1 MSQTSVDRNLL
12 IGVLAVQMEFVT
24 RDQLMDAMSVWTL
37 NKTLSLDT
45 ILRNQSVINEDTQR
59 LLTSLADKH
68 SANNVVADAA
78 SVGFYRSTTGSDAGS
93 IRHDAGRVDQ
103 VVDAFATIVPMAK
116 KPGEFRE
123 KGNLETAAPFP
134 LLPTV
139 QFDVDPLATAAPKTD
154 RLVVGQ
160 QKPVHVASTA
170 SRFRI
175 LRPHNAGGLGTVSV
189 ARDEELGRE
198 VALKEIKESYADH
211 PESRRRFIVEAEITG
226 CLEHPG
232 IVPVY
237 GLGQYADGR
246 PYYAMRFIRGES
258 LKESVDR
265 FHKSKE
271 LDRDPRRRLLELR
284 LLLRRVVDVCNAMA
298 YAHSRGVLHRDLK
311 PDNVMLG
318 KYGETLVVDW
328 GLAKAEHQI
337 EVKPQ
342 DEPTLQLLSGAGSS
356 STLMGSCLGTPAYM
370 SPEQASGR
378 PDLIKPPSDV
388 YSIGATLYTVLT
400 GKLPFSSDS
409 LSSLLQQ
416 VRDGEFPRPRAIDTR
431 IPYALEAICLKAMAT
446 KVEDRYS
453 TALALAADLECW
465 LADESVSAY
474 TEPIGNRIARW
485 SRHHRALVTSVV
497 ACTIASLFILSLFIA
512 LLLAA
517 NSRERSARE
526 LADSERFRAE
536 SNLEVAKQ
544 AVATMLTEVGRA
556 ELAQY
561 PQMEETR
568 SKLLARARS
577 FYDEFLKQK
586 PKDVTLRFEVAV
598 ALRNLAEVDRLVD
611 DFDQAETRYVQSMR
625 QLEALANEYPSN
637 PIYRRQLALVQDDLG
652 RLLRSRNAGKAQEYL
667 DQAINL
673 QLTLKIDDLST
684 ELAQELAQEL
694 ARSFYNR
701 GIVQAEQGN
710 RDAAQTDV
718 LSAIGTFNDILRV
731 AEVQN
736 PSVKQELAR
745 CYNNLGNL
753 LQASGGTKDAIVQ
766 FQKSLELLNEL
777 PDDRDRQT
785 EQAIYQNNLA
795 NLHRATGDLKNADTV
810 SASAIEKLVKLAQPL
825 PLVANELA
833 NALHNRGI
841 ILSERQLREEAE
853 SEYDRAIEILTRLV
867 ADYPDVSLY
876 HDRLGNSLFQVGSMQ
891 FLSRKYANAISNID
905 RARREH
911 RLALSQAATEP
922 VYIQHLKNDLVGLAL
937 IHVAQGNHTA
947 ANETVIEMKRE
958 LVMDSDALFDSTQ
971 LMARCIHALEQD
983 TSIESSEVRGDADR
997 KYTTQFLESLEAAYQ
1012 AGFRDLTKVDRSR
1025 QSENGAFYLIQNRP
1039 SLREAI
1045 DRFRSRVESQ

>member
-1 MSQTSVDRNLL
+1 MSQSGADRNLL
-12 IGVLAVQMEFVT
+12 IGVLAVRMEFVT
-24 RDQLMDAMSVWTL
+24 RDQLMDAMNVWTL
-37 NKTLSLDT
+37 NQTESLVSV
-45 ILRNQSVINEDTQR
+45 LRKRSIITEDTQR
-59 LLTSLADKH
+59 LLTSMAERH
-68 SANNVVADAA
+68 SASSAVADAA
-78 SVGFYRSTTGSDAGS
+78 GFGIDRSTNGSDASS
-93 IRHDAGRVDQ
+93 IRHDTDQ
-103 VVDAFATIVPMAK
+103 VVDAYATVAPVAK
-116 KPGEFRE
+116 QPAEFRE
-123 KGNLETAAPFP
+123 KCPLETAVPFP
-134 LLPTV
+134 LMPTV
-139 QFDVDPLATAAPKTD
+139 QFLMDPLATAAPIMD
-154 RLVVGQ
+154 R
-160 QKPVHVASTA
+160 HVARKQMPIQMASTA

-246 PYYAMRFIRGES
+246 PYYAMRFIRGEC
-258 LKESVDR
+258 LQDALDR
-265 FHKSKE
+265 FHQSKD
-271 LDRDPRRRLLELR
+271 LDLDPRRRLLELR
-284 LLLRRVVDVCNAMA
+284 LLLRRIVDVCNAME

-328 GLAKAEHQI
+328 GLAKADHQL
-337 EVKPQ
+337 ES
-342 DEPTLQLLSGAGSS
+342 DHREEPPLQLLSGAGSS
-356 STLMGSCLGTPAYM
+356 STQMGSCLGTPAYM

-378 PDLIKPPSDV
+378 LDLIKPPSDV

-400 GKLPFSSDS
+400 GKLPFASDS
-409 LSSLLQQ
+409 LLALLQQ
-416 VRDGEFPRPRAIDTR
+416 VRDGEFSRPRAIDTR
-431 IPYALEAICLKAMAT
+431 IPHALEAICLRAMAT
-446 KVEDRYS
+446 RVEDRYS
-453 TALALAADLECW
+453 TALALANDLERW

-536 SNLEVAKQ
+536 SNLDVAKQ

-556 ELAQY
+556 ELVQY
-561 PQMEETR
+561 PQMEQTR

-586 PKDVTLRFEVAV
+586 PKDVALRYEVAV

-611 DFDQAETRYVQSMR
+611 DHDQAEMRYIQSMD
-625 QLEALANEYPSN
+625 QLQALASEYPVN
-637 PIYRRQLALVQDDLG
+637 PTYRRQLALVQDDLG
-652 RLLRSRNAGKAQEYL
+652 QLLRSRNAARAQEYYNES
-667 DQAINL
+667 INL
-673 QLTLKIDDLST
+673 KVNLTSVESSADL
-684 ELAQELAQEL
+684 LQELAK
-694 ARSFYNR
+694 SFYNR

-710 RDAAQTDV
+710 REAAQTDV
-718 LSAIGTFNDILRV
+718 LSAIGTLNNILSK
-731 AEVQN
+731 AET
-736 PSVKQELAR
+736 PDPTVKQELAR

-753 LQASGGTKDAIVQ
+753 LQSSGNIKNAIAQ

-777 PDDRDRQT
+777 PYDRERQT

-795 NLHRATGDLKNADTV
+795 NLHRAMGDLENADSV
-810 SASAIEKLVKLAQPL
+810 SEAAIENLAKLAQPL

-833 NALHNRGI
+833 NAHHNRGI
-841 ILSERQLREEAE
+841 ILSQRKFSEEAE

-867 ADYPDVSLY
+867 ANYPDVSLY
-876 HDRLGNSLFQVGSMQ
+876 RDRLGNSLFQVGSLQ
-891 FLSRKYANAISNID
+891 HQSHQDANAILNIE
-905 RARREH
+905 RAMSEH
-911 RLALSQAATEP
+911 RLALSQSIAEP
-922 VYIQHLKNDLVGLAL
+922 LYFQHLKNDLVGLAL
-937 IHVAQGNHTA
+937 IHNSQGNHAAVFETA
-947 ANETVIEMKRE
+947 LRINTE
-958 LVMDSDALFDSTQ
+958 LVKDSGALFDSAQ
-971 LMARCIHALEQD
+971 LIARCIDALEKD
-983 TSIESSEVRGDADR
+983 TSIESAEVRDSAKER
-997 KYTTQFLESLEAAYQ
+997 YATQFRGTLDAAYQ
-1012 AGFRDLTKVDRSR
+1012 AGFHDLTKIDKAR
-1025 QSENGAFYLIQNRP
+1025 QPEDGAFYLIRKHRTLN
-1039 SLREAI
+1039 EAI
-1045 DRFRSRVESQ
+1045 DRFRRSMETP

>member
-1 MSQTSVDRNLL
+1 MSQNSEDRNLL
-12 IGVLAVQMEFVT
+12 IGDLAVQLEFVT
-24 RDQLMDAMSVWTL
+24 RDQLMDAMNVWAL
-37 NKTLSLDT
+37 NKTQSLDT
-45 ILRNQSVINEDTQR
+45 IFRDQSLINEDTQR

-68 SANNVVADAA
+68 LANKVLTDA
-78 SVGFYRSTTGSDAGS
+78 RQ
-93 IRHDAGRVDQ
+93 VDH
-103 VVDAFATIVPMAK
+103 VVDAFATVAPMAK
-116 KPGEFRE
+116 KNPAEFQE
-123 KGNLETAAPFP
+123 NGPLETASPFP

-139 QFDVDPLATAAPKTD
+139 QFVLDPLATAAPKTD
-154 RLVVGQ
+154 RLIVGQ
-160 QKPVHVASTA
+160 QKPLPVASTA

-258 LKESVDR
+258 LKEAVDR
-265 FHKSKE
+265 FHKSKD

-284 LLLRRVVDVCNAMA
+284 VLLRRVVDVCNAMA

-337 EVKPQ
+337 EVDRP
-342 DEPTLQLLSGAGSS
+342 DEPPLQLLSGAGSS
-356 STLMGSCLGTPAYM
+356 STQMGSCLGTPAYM

-378 PDLIKPPSDV
+378 LDLIKPPSDV

-409 LSSLLQQ
+409 LFSLLQQ

-431 IPYALEAICLKAMAT
+431 IPSALEAICLKAMAT

-453 TALALAADLECW
+453 TALALATDLECW

-611 DFDQAETRYVQSMR
+611 DYDQAETRYVQSMG
-625 QLEALANEYPSN
+625 QLEALANEHPGN
-637 PIYRRQLALVQDDLG
+637 PVYRRQLALVQDDLG
-652 RLLRSRNAGKAQEYL
+652 RLLRSRNAGKAQEYF
-667 DQAINL
+667 DQAIHL
-673 QLTLKIDDLST
+673 QLKLKSVDSST
-684 ELAQELAQEL
+684 ELSQEL

-718 LSAIGTFNDILRV
+718 LSAIGTLSEILREEE
-731 AEVQN
+731 APN

-753 LQASGGTKDAIVQ
+753 LQASGSTKDAIVQ

-777 PDDRDRQT
+777 PEDRDRQT

-810 SASAIEKLVKLAQPL
+810 SASAIEKLAKLAQPL

-841 ILSERQLREEAE
+841 ILSERQMREEAE

-891 FLSRKYANAISNID
+891 FQSLNYANAISNIEL
-905 RARREH
+905 ARREH
-911 RLALSQAATEP
+911 RLALSQASTEP
-922 VYIQHLKNDLVGLAL
+922 AYIQHFMNDLVGLAL
-937 IHVAQGNHTA
+937 IHVAQGNHSA
-947 ANETVIEMKRE
+947 AYETVTEMKRE
-958 LVMDSDALFDSTQ
+958 LVMDGDAVFDSAQ
-971 LMARCIHALEQD
+971 LIARCIRALELD
-983 TSIESSEVRGDADR
+983 TSIESSEVREDADR

-1012 AGFRDLTKVDRSR
+1012 AGFRDLSKVDKAR
-1025 QSENGAFYLIQNRP
+1025 QQENGAFYLIRNHRNL
-1039 SLREAI
+1039 SEAI

>member
-1 MSQTSVDRNLL
+1 MSQPSEDRNLL

-24 RDQLMDAMSVWTL
+24 RDQLMDAMNLWTL
-37 NKTLSLDT
+37 NKTVSLDT
-45 ILRNQSVINEDTQR
+45 IFRSQSVINEETQR
-59 LLTSLADKH
+59 LLSSLVDKH
-68 SANNVVADAA
+68 SANNVV
-78 SVGFYRSTTGSDAGS
+78 
-93 IRHDAGRVDQ
+93 
-103 VVDAFATIVPMAK
+103 VDAFATVAPKAK
-116 KPGEFRE
+116 QPADIQE
-123 KGNLETAAPFP
+123 KGELETAAPFP
-134 LLPTV
+134 LLATV
-139 QFDVDPLATAAPKTD
+139 QFVVDPMATAAPKTD

-160 QKPVHVASTA
+160 QKPAHVASTA
-170 SRFRI
+170 SRFKI

-258 LKESVDR
+258 LKEAVDR

-271 LDRDPRRRLLELR
+271 MDRDPRRRLLELR

-337 EVKPQ
+337 EVERQ
-342 DEPTLQLLSGAGSS
+342 DEPPLQLLSGAGSS
-356 STLMGSCLGTPAYM
+356 STQMGVCLGTPAYM

-378 PDLIKPPSDV
+378 LDLIKAPSDV

-409 LSSLLQQ
+409 LLSLLQQ
-416 VRDGEFPRPRAIDTR
+416 VRDGEFPRPRTIDTR
-431 IPYALEAICLKAMAT
+431 IPHALEAICLKAMAT

-453 TALALAADLECW
+453 TALALATDLECW

-474 TEPIGNRIARW
+474 TEPVGNRIARW
-485 SRHHRALVTSVV
+485 SRHHKALVTSVV

-517 NSRERSARE
+517 NSRERTARE

-586 PKDVTLRFEVAV
+586 PKDETLRFEVAV

-611 DFDQAETRYVQSMR
+611 DYDQAESRYIQSMG
-625 QLEALANEYPSN
+625 QLEALANEHPGN

-652 RLLRSRNAGKAQEYL
+652 RLLRSRNAGKAQAYL
-667 DQAINL
+667 DQAITL
-673 QLTLKIDDLST
+673 QLQLKSIDSTT
-684 ELAQELAQEL
+684 ELSQEL

-710 RDAAQTDV
+710 RDAAKKDV
-718 LSAIGTFNDILRV
+718 LSAIGTLNGILRETE
-731 AEVQN
+731 APN
-736 PSVKQELAR
+736 PTVKQELAR

-753 LQASGGTKDAIVQ
+753 LQASGSTTDAIVQ
-766 FQKSLELLNEL
+766 FQRSLELLNEL
-777 PDDRDRQT
+777 PEDRDRQT

-795 NLHRATGDLKNADTV
+795 NLHRATGDLQNADTV
-810 SASAIEKLVKLAQPL
+810 SASAIEKLTRLAQPL

-833 NALHNRGI
+833 NALHNRGV

-876 HDRLGNSLFQVGSMQ
+876 HDRRGNSLFQVGYMQ
-891 FLSRKYANAISNID
+891 FQSLKYASAISNIE

-911 RLALSQAATEP
+911 RLALSQASTEP
-922 VYIQHLKNDLVGLAL
+922 VYLQHLKNDLVGLAL
-937 IHVAQGNHTA
+937 IHVKQGNHSA
-947 ANETVIEMKRE
+947 AFETVSEMKRE
-958 LVMDSDALFDSTQ
+958 LVMDGDVLFDSAQ
-971 LMARCIHALEQD
+971 LMARCIHALEHD
-983 TSIESSEVRGDADR
+983 KSIELSEVRDDADR
-997 KYTTQFLESLEAAYQ
+997 KYTMQFLESLEAAYQ
-1012 AGFRDLTKVDRSR
+1012 AGFRDLIKVDKAM
-1025 QSENGAFYLIQNRP
+1025 QSEDGVFYLIRNRQGL
-1039 SLREAI
+1039 SEAI
-1045 DRFRSRVESQ
+1045 DRFRSRVESPK